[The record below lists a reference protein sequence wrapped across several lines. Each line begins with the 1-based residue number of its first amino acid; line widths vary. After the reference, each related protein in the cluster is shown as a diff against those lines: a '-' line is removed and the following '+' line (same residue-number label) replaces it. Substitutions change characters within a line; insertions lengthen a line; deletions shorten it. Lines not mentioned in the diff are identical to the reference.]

1 MCFRD
6 HLINLRQSGLTDVM
20 SRLVLC
26 VSVIVAL
33 WSASVLS
40 MSVFSDAPEA
50 HMLLRS
56 RRANSFLEELKPASM
71 ERECVEEKCDFEE
84 AREIFQ
90 SREATLEFWTVY
102 TDGNQCA
109 GNMCVHGTCVD
120 LYQAY
125 ACRCQPGY
133 EGKYCNQ
140 PQTATNC
147 SVDNGGCDHDCWESE
162 DGLSRTCSC
171 VSGYKLN
178 DDSKKCGPKGPSSC
192 GQLLIGRSSYT
203 EPQDGLMP
211 WMVGGEVGK
220 KGESPWQVLLLNA
233 RGRFHCGG
241 VLIDESWVLTAA
253 HCLENNFKF
262 SVRLGDYERHR
273 DEGTEVTLGVV
284 ETFRHPHYNTRTVD
298 NDIAL
303 LRLQSPAPFS
313 QYIVPACLPGRE
325 MAERVLHLNGT
336 ITVVTGWGKEDLDS
350 TRFSSALNVIK
361 VPLVERSICSQQ
373 MSHNISN
380 NVLCAGILGQRM
392 DACEGDS
399 GGPMVTL
406 YQDTWFLIGLVS
418 WGEGCGRED
427 KLGIY
432 TKVSNYNEWIDK
444 VREDWD
450 KRLPP
455 QEPPRV

>member
-1 MCFRD
+1 
-6 HLINLRQSGLTDVM
+6 M

-26 VSVIVAL
+26 GCVIVAL
-33 WSASVLS
+33 WSASVVS
-40 MSVFSDAPEA
+40 MSVFSDPPKA

-90 SREATLEFWTVY
+90 TREATLEFWTVY
-102 TDGNQCA
+102 TDGNQCQS
-109 GNMCVHGTCVD
+109 NMCDHGSCVD

-125 ACRCQPGY
+125 ACRCNKGY
-133 EGKYCNQ
+133 EGRFCNQ
-140 PQTATNC
+140 LQTATNC
-147 SVDNGGCDHDCWESE
+147 SVNNGDCDHDCSESD
-162 DGLSRTCSC
+162 DGQRRSC
-171 VSGYKLN
+171 RCLTGYKL
-178 DDSKKCGPKGPSSC
+178 DDNHKKCVPKGSSSC
-192 GQLLIGRSSYT
+192 GQLLISRSSYSQPM
-203 EPQDGLMP
+203 EGPQP

-253 HCLENNFKF
+253 HCLENNLRFR
-262 SVRLGDYERHR
+262 VRLGDYERIR
-273 DEGTEVTLGVV
+273 DEGTEVTLRVTK
-284 ETFRHPHYNTRTVD
+284 TFKHPDYESRTVN

-303 LRLQSPAPFS
+303 LRLETPAPFS
-313 QYIVPACLPGRE
+313 EYIVPVCLPSRE

-336 ITVVTGWGKEDLDS
+336 VTVVTGWGKEDLDS
-350 TRFSSALNVIK
+350 SRYSSALNVIK
-361 VPLVERSICSQQ
+361 VPLVSHSICARQ
-373 MSHNISN
+373 MFPHNISD
-380 NVLCAGILGQRM
+380 NVLCAGILGQRK

-406 YQDTWFLIGLVS
+406 YRDTWFLVGLVS
-418 WGEGCGRED
+418 WGDGCGKED

-432 TKVSNYNEWIDK
+432 TKVSNYNDWISK
-444 VREDWD
+444 VREEWD
-450 KRLPP
+450 KAHHPQQPP
-455 QEPPRV
+455 SV